1 MRRDSREQLY
11 AVACA
16 AMFVFG
22 LILGLPGTVLGMP
35 EVIARFGLSLADRGA
50 LIAMLFVGLLV
61 GSLVSGP
68 VVDRLGPRRSIV
80 CSAALVAIGLPLFAL
95 ATSFALA
102 SMTLAALGLA
112 GAGFNTSSNALA
124 ADLFPD
130 ERARRM
136 NGIAVAVGLG
146 GLSLP
151 LAAAIGAGRFSW
163 ETIVL
168 GAAVVAV
175 AVAAAGLLMRAADA
189 LPVAAPRGG
198 IAAVRSVIG
207 LQGFSW
213 FCVLLALGGANEAS
227 ICGWT
232 STFLIASGFGPTAA
246 AWGLSSLW
254 AGFIAG
260 RLLFAGR
267 VDRAKRAS
275 IVRGALAGAAGVVL
289 LIATRMP
296 ALIAVAPMLIAG
308 SIAIVMPTS
317 LALAAERY
325 PGNTGT
331 LIGTLLTLSQV
342 GGIAIPAS
350 IGVVAG
356 ARGVRAGVSLLVVTC
371 ALAALT
377 AWRADAAT
385 RR

>member
-1 MRRDSREQLY
+1 VRRDPRDHLY
-11 AVACA
+11 AIACA

-35 EVIARFGLSLADRGA
+35 DVVARFGLSLAGRGA
-50 LIAMLFVGLLV
+50 LIATLFAGLLV
-61 GSLVSGP
+61 GSLGSGP
-68 VVDRLGPRRSIV
+68 VVDRLGPRRSIAA
-80 CSAALVAIGLPLFAL
+80 SATLVAVGLWLFAI
-95 ATSFALA
+95 A
-102 SMTLAALGLA
+102 SSVVVASITVAALGLA

-124 ADLFPD
+124 ADLFPK

-136 NGIAVAVGLG
+136 NGIAIAVGLG
-146 GLSLP
+146 GLALP
-151 LAAAIGAGRFSW
+151 LASAITAGRFSW

-175 AVAAAGLLMRAADA
+175 AVAMAAALMRAAPV
-189 LPVAAPRGG
+189 PVAAAEEGVRAFSRFLTRRGF
-198 IAAVRSVIG
+198 V
-207 LQGFSW
+207 W

-232 STFLIASGFGPTAA
+232 STFLIASGFGPVAA

-275 IVRGALAGAAGVVL
+275 IVRGALAGAAAVVL
-289 LIATRMP
+289 LVATRVP
-296 ALIAVAPMLIAG
+296 LLIAVAPFLISA
-308 SIAIVMPTS
+308 SIAVVMPTS

-325 PGNTGT
+325 PGSTGT
-331 LIGTLLTLSQV
+331 LIGLLLTLSQI

-356 ARGVRAGVSLLVVTC
+356 AAGVRAGVSLLVVTC
-371 ALAALT
+371 TLAALT
-377 AWRADAAT
+377 AWRADLAT
-385 RR
+385 RAS